1 MKKIM
6 MSLVVI
12 SLALCGTTI
21 AAEEKGE
28 YCFYIRSETGELI
41 EICED
46 HPCAVQKGINK
57 PCNGPC
63 WD

>member
-46 HPCAVQKGINK
+46 HPCQISPLYIED
-57 PCNGPC
+57 PCDVNC
-63 WD
+63 W